1 MRFEEEL
8 QPSEVYIQLSEMTDA
23 ELIRFGNA
31 IRRAIGSG
39 ANCGNLFVQLEE
51 AHCEWHHRRNEK
63 RRERRRIAHLP

>member
-1 MRFEEEL
+1 
-8 QPSEVYIQLSEMTDA
+8 MTDA

-39 ANCGNLFVQLEE
+39 ANSERLFVQLEQ

-63 RRERRRIAHLP
+63 QQQRKRNRISRPS